1 MATTLIFLLPRDP
14 PSPPPSICILTITI
28 TTIFF
33 SYVLFSLP
41 FPTNLFLPLSV
52 LPPPTASILVC
63 IIASSTP
70 QPPSALHRSACVASP
85 TLHPPRKSSCGGS
98 SIHNQITNSSSI
110 LTEKDE
116 GQGEAVTWV
125 GLNVWVG
132 MDRDASSCNP
142 TIFLAFPHVTC
153 HPVRPGSAELLLL
166 TYPASYFPLRL
177 HLV

>member
-1 MATTLIFLLPRDP
+1 MIIASRETRKRSRGSGILFFIVDNASTSMATTLIFLLPRAP

-33 SYVLFSLP
+33 SYVLFSPP
-41 FPTNLFLPLSV
+41 FPQSFSPSFR
-52 LPPPTASILVC
+52 PPTPTAGILVC
-63 IIASSTP
+63 IIASPTP

-116 GQGEAVTWV
+116 GQGPGEAVTWV

-132 MDRDASSCNP
+132 MD
-142 TIFLAFPHVTC
+142 
-153 HPVRPGSAELLLL
+153 
-166 TYPASYFPLRL
+166 
-177 HLV
+177 